1 MTAPRG
7 VPADRARATIPALL
21 LMRTSVRPRTLLL
34 ALLAAVLGLLAL
46 TGVASADL
54 ITPEDGGSPNAD
66 DIDELYKLTLA
77 LAIVVFIG
85 VEGAIF
91 YSVIKFRARKGG
103 VPAQIRGNTR
113 LEIGFTVAAA
123 LVLVVLATVTFAQ
136 LGDIRN
142 APEGGPNGL
151 QLAGVNVNEE
161 IRRGT
166 QGQTIQQGEGD
177 AAPPSGRSL
186 LIKVNGQQYL
196 WRYIYPDG
204 DDNPLNNPFSY
215 EELVVPTDTTVTL
228 EITAQDVNH
237 SWWIAALGGKFDA
250 VPGYQN
256 YTWFKIPAERAGDR
270 FEGQCAE
277 LCGRNHA
284 NMLATVRAVTPQQY
298 EQYIQRKQ
306 AEIAQSN
313 AEGARQREA
322 FEREASQTDTEDAV
336 EPETP

>member
-1 MTAPRG
+1 
-7 VPADRARATIPALL
+7 
-21 LMRTSVRPRTLLL
+21 MRTSVRPRTLLL

-46 TGVASADL
+46 AGAAPADL

-66 DIDELYKLTLA
+66 SIDELYKLTLA

-91 YSVIKFRARKGG
+91 YSVIKFRARKGA
-103 VPAQIRGNTR
+103 VPSQTRGNTR

-142 APEGGPNGL
+142 APESSPNGL

-161 IRRGT
+161 ISRAT
-166 QGQTIQQGEGD
+166 EDQTIQQGEGD
-177 AAPPSGRSL
+177 AAPESGRSL

-196 WRYIYPDG
+196 WRYVYPDG

-215 EELVVPTDTTVTL
+215 DDLVVPTDTTVTL

-237 SWWIAALGGKFDA
+237 SWWIPALGGKFDA
-250 VPGYQN
+250 VPGYRN
-256 YTWFKIPAERAGDR
+256 YTWFKIPGDRAGDS
-270 FEGQCAE
+270 FGGQCAE

-284 NMLATVRAVTPQQY
+284 NMLASVEAVTPQQY

-306 AEIAQSN
+306 AEIAQAN
-313 AEGARQREA
+313 EEGARQREG
-322 FEREASQTDTEDAV
+322 FEREAEQTDTE
-336 EPETP
+336 ESTQPQSP